1 MIDVRDLMLGNY
13 LECGGDLLEVICIY
27 GDGHGGVVLRDLVS
41 KNIKQE
47 DESQFLQ
54 FINPI
59 TITLEWLEKLGFEW
73 LDKKHGV
80 LEKGFFTAYT
90 KATSKTRG
98 CVFEANF
105 IPGDAF
111 CVARFEVE
119 YIHDLQNL
127 MHSTTKAA
135 IKLEDWE

>member
-1 MIDVRDLMLGNY
+1 MIDVRDLMVGNY
-13 LECGGDLLEVICIY
+13 FYVGELEK
-27 GDGHGGVVLRDLVS
+27 HLVAS
-41 KNIKQE
+41 EIDCCSATAFVNGEMITFNKVN
-47 DESQFLQ
+47 LT
-54 FINPI
+54 PI
-59 TITLEWLEKLGFEW
+59 SITPEWLEQLGFEW

-80 LEKGFFTAYT
+80 LGKGFFTAYT

-127 MHSTTKAA
+127 MRSTTKAA
-135 IKLEDWE
+135 IKLEDWA